1 MARKTFGCFLKGFSG
16 GKRVVLR
23 RYFRF
28 TMHRCIDMYIY
39 IFSNT
44 CTWTLTFI
52 CHVYIYILHMTLYS
66 NIILWYYDMRWLVSY
81 VYPDCINSSHRPLI
95 YQSPPQLQEAHLFWG
110 IIRFPTW
117 RGSNYSQMVYNCW
130 GFPSK
135 LVHCLGRQY
144 DDPSVFGGRKQETK
158 K

>member
-1 MARKTFGCFLKGFSG
+1 MARKTFGVFLNGFPG
-16 GKRVVLR
+16 GKRVAIR
-23 RYFRF
+23 RDFPPMNR
-28 TMHRCIDMYIY
+28 HRCKI
-39 IFSNT
+39 
-44 CTWTLTFI
+44 LQ
-52 CHVYIYILHMTLYS
+52 HVYVHVHVVHVHIHLHIYILHIILYS
-66 NIILWYYDMRWLVSY
+66 NTILWHYNMRWLVSY
-81 VYPDCINSSHRPLI
+81 VYPDCIGSSHRPLI

-144 DDPSVFGGRKQETK
+144 NDPSVFGGRKQETK